1 MYTEFYNLKTSPF
14 RLVPDERFYFGS
26 EGHNKA
32 LSYLKFGLQQGEGFI
47 VVTGEVGAGK
57 STLVSRLFAEL
68 DRSSVAAALIA
79 TTQITAREALRLI
92 LTSFQVKSI
101 PANKAAMLT
110 VFESFLRE
118 QRAAGRQVLLA
129 IDEAQGLPMGTL
141 EELRML
147 SNILID
153 GRSAFQCF
161 LLGQPQF
168 MKLMARRELE
178 QFRQRVVAS
187 CHLGP
192 LTAAETRTYIEHR
205 LNLAGWSGDPAI
217 ADNAFRRIHDAT
229 GGIPRRINTL
239 CNRIFFFGALE
250 RLHAIEEATVVAV
263 LEDLTQEALNPLDVE
278 GDEQLVDGEVQ
289 VTAEELHSLSTTRRG
304 KSTAE
309 MLARLA
315 RIERRIESCDKKLQ
329 HLVDAEPAASRTMTV
344 IAGQRSSDADGSTD
358 DQEARGGSLFRAFVR
373 KAR

>member
-1 MYTEFYNLKTSPF
+1 MYTEFYNLTTSPF
-14 RLVPDERFYFGS
+14 QLVPDERFYFGS
-26 EGHNKA
+26 EGHSKA

-68 DRSSVAAALIA
+68 DRSSIAAALIA
-79 TTQITAREALRLI
+79 TTQITPREALRLI
-92 LTSFQVKSI
+92 LAAFQVKSI
-101 PANKAAMLT
+101 PANKASMLG
-110 VFESFLRE
+110 VFETFLRD

-192 LTAAETRTYIEHR
+192 LTADETRTYIVHR
-205 LNLAGWSGDPAI
+205 LNLSGWSGDPAI
-217 ADNAFRRIHDAT
+217 SDKAFRRIFDAT

-239 CNRIFFFGALE
+239 CNRLFFFGALE
-250 RLHAIEEATVVAV
+250 RLHEIDETSVAAV
-263 LEDLTQEALNPLDVE
+263 LEDLTQEAINPLDAE
-278 GDEQLVDGEVQ
+278 GDEKLPDDELSG
-289 VTAEELHSLSTTRRG
+289 TSEELHSIATPRRG

-309 MLARLA
+309 ILARLA

-329 HLVDAEPAASRTMTV
+329 HLVDAEPTASRTMTV
-344 IAGQRSSDADGSTD
+344 IAGQRDSDADGGGDSR
-358 DQEARGGSLFRAFVR
+358 EARGGSLFRAFVR

>member
-1 MYTEFYNLKTSPF
+1 MYTEFYNLTTSPF
-14 RLVPDERFYFGS
+14 RLVPDERFYYGS

-47 VVTGEVGAGK
+47 VITGEVGAGK

-68 DRSSVAAALIA
+68 DRSLVAAALIA
-79 TTQITAREALRLI
+79 TTQVTAREALRLI
-92 LTSFQVKSI
+92 LSSFQVKPI

-118 QRAAGRQVLLA
+118 QRAAGRQVLVA

-168 MKLMARRELE
+168 MKLMARRELD

-205 LNLAGWSGDPAI
+205 LSLSGWSGDPAI
-217 ADNAFRRIHDAT
+217 SDNAFRRIHDAT

-239 CNRIFFFGALE
+239 CNRVFFFGALE
-250 RLHAIEEATVVAV
+250 HLHTIEEATIAAV
-263 LEDLTQEALNPLDVE
+263 LEDLTQEAINPLDVE
-278 GDEQLVDGEVQ
+278 GEERLPDGEGS
-289 VTAEELHSLSTTRRG
+289 ANFEELHSLSTPKRG

-309 MLARLA
+309 VLARLA
-315 RIERRIESCDKKLQ
+315 RIEHRIESCDKKLQ
-329 HLVDAEPAASRTMTV
+329 HLVDTEPAASRTMTV
-344 IAGQRSSDADGSTD
+344 IAGQRGADANGDTD
-358 DQEARGGSLFRAFVR
+358 DRGSRGGSLFRALIR
-373 KAR
+373 KA

>member
-168 MKLMARRELE
+168 MKLMAR
-178 QFRQRVVAS
+178 
-187 CHLGP
+187 
-192 LTAAETRTYIEHR
+192 
-205 LNLAGWSGDPAI
+205 
-217 ADNAFRRIHDAT
+217 
-229 GGIPRRINTL
+229 
-239 CNRIFFFGALE
+239 
-250 RLHAIEEATVVAV
+250 
-263 LEDLTQEALNPLDVE
+263 
-278 GDEQLVDGEVQ
+278 
-289 VTAEELHSLSTTRRG
+289 
-304 KSTAE
+304 
-309 MLARLA
+309 
-315 RIERRIESCDKKLQ
+315 
-329 HLVDAEPAASRTMTV
+329 
-344 IAGQRSSDADGSTD
+344 
-358 DQEARGGSLFRAFVR
+358 
-373 KAR
+373 